1 MTRRGS
7 IGFVLLFVLCLAKTV
22 IAQIDKPAQ
31 TYDFTMED
39 CLASALTR
47 NPEIEQLRADVER
60 AAGTRLVYRSRALP
74 QLATQLSVGGRG
86 GDLYIPPQVKAILT
100 NSATRLVTNNAPVIG
115 PALYSLVT
123 AQFSQPL
130 FDAGVPPSLRRG
142 RLEVILAQQNLNRAV
157 TDRLH
162 ESRLIFLQALYLRD
176 QIVVHEELDKHLQA
190 NVQSEQ
196 QRYDVGAANEAE
208 LKAAKIQQL
217 NLELNLANLRADGF
231 ATVTRLAEVCGR
243 DPSQH
248 TNGASRLWLPKP
260 VGTLRYEPVKMDLAQ
275 ESAYALQHRADL
287 KLLQALIDATTAD
300 KQTVQGAYLPTISL
314 VASGLFF
321 PQSALVSKQTDIV
334 PGQDTRTSQLEAG
347 VAMSWRIIDN
357 GQVTGASRQLA
368 ATQQAYEI
376 TLRKLEQNVPR
387 ELATVEG
394 ALQSADERHEAF
406 LKAAEAAEENLRLIE
421 AQVTLGQATQFDFLK
436 AQTNLLSVRE
446 GIADATH
453 SHEVA
458 RAELDHVTGR
468 YLEYITAAVP

>member
-1 MTRRGS
+1 M
-7 IGFVLLFVLCLAKTV
+7 
-22 IAQIDKPAQ
+22 
-31 TYDFTMED
+31 
-39 CLASALTR
+39 
-47 NPEIEQLRADVER
+47 
-60 AAGTRLVYRSRALP
+60 
-74 QLATQLSVGGRG
+74 
-86 GDLYIPPQVKAILT
+86 
-100 NSATRLVTNNAPVIG
+100 
-115 PALYSLVT
+115 
-123 AQFSQPL
+123 
-130 FDAGVPPSLRRG
+130 
-142 RLEVILAQQNLNRAV
+142 
-157 TDRLH
+157 
-162 ESRLIFLQALYLRD
+162 
-176 QIVVHEELDKHLQA
+176 
-190 NVQSEQ
+190 QSEQ

-260 VGTLRYEPVKMDLAQ
+260 VGALRYEPTPVDLAQ
-275 ESAYALQHRADL
+275 QSAYALQHRADL

-334 PGQDTRTSQLEAG
+334 PGQDTRASQLEAG

-357 GQVTGASRQLA
+357 GQIIGASRQLA

-376 TLRKLEQNVPR
+376 TRRKLEQNVPR

-406 LKAAEAAEENLRLIE
+406 LKAAEAAEQNLRLVE

-468 YLEYITAAVP
+468 YLEYIAAAVP